1 MREAREAQARTF
13 HALHAAGPL
22 LVLANAWDAASAR
35 MIEGCGARAIATTS
49 AGLAWSHGYSDG
61 NLLPPAV
68 LASAVAEIARVL
80 SVPLS
85 VDFEGGYAAEPARV
99 GEAVARLID
108 AGAVGMNLEDGSDSP
123 ELMCA
128 KIEAVKR
135 AARGC
140 GVDLFVNARCDVFL
154 RRLVAPERALA
165 ETLARGERYRSAG
178 GDGLFVPGLNDAA
191 AIRAIAAGAALPLNV
206 IVMPGLPPL
215 AELAALGVRRL
226 SAGSRIHQ
234 AAYRTAREAATA
246 LLRDGHIDALVAP
259 GGLSNAELNAL
270 FAARS

>member
-1 MREAREAQARTF
+1 MSEARQARARIF
-13 HALHAAGPL
+13 HSLHAPGLL

-49 AGLAWSHGYSDG
+49 AGLAWSHGYPDG
-61 NLLPPAV
+61 DALPPDV
-68 LASAVAEIARVL
+68 LAAAVAEIARVI

-85 VDFEGGYAAEPARV
+85 VDFEGGYAADPARV
-99 GEAVARLID
+99 GEGIARVID
-108 AGAVGMNLEDGSDSP
+108 AGAVGINLEDGTDSP
-123 ELMCA
+123 DILCA
-128 KIEAVKR
+128 KIEAVKT
-135 AARGC
+135 AARGR

-154 RRLVAPERALA
+154 RRLAAPERALA
-165 ETLARGERYRSAG
+165 ETLARGGRYRSAG
-178 GDGLFVPGLNDAA
+178 ADGLFVPGVTDTA
-191 AIRAIAAGAALPLNV
+191 AIRAIAAGVALPLNV
-206 IVMPGLPPL
+206 IVMPGLPPV

-246 LLRDGHIDALVAP
+246 LLRDGRIDALVAP
-259 GGLSNAELNAL
+259 GGLTNAELNAL